1 MELKKTN
8 KYLALALFWTA
19 VITIACL
26 VSVSDVPNVDL
37 GVENADKLVH
47 FTFYAVFA
55 ILWFFYLKLYVTNHT
70 KLYLFVFIFSV
81 SFGIMIEICQSIFTE
96 TRQADVIDAVANTL
110 GAFFGLLLVK
120 LYNNRFKK

>member
-1 MELKKTN
+1 MV
-8 KYLALALFWTA
+8 LALFWT
-19 VITIACL
+19 VLVTIACL

-37 GVENADKLVH
+37 GVENADKIVH
-47 FTFYAVFA
+47 FTFYAVFS

-70 KLYLFVFIFSV
+70 KLYLSVFAFSV

-96 TRQADVIDAVANTL
+96 TRQADAVDAVANTL

-120 LYNNRFKK
+120 LYTNRFKK